1 MDKARG
7 TMSEKLITEMSAEE
21 FAEVIETFIT
31 RETQRVGEVDAP
43 LFYEALEDIFAQPDQ
58 QTPQS
63 PTLEDSSGVMAELMA
78 RAALSAAVAGNETLV
93 TLEAQVVGQALQL
106 NLDVDNS
113 SSQVAPY
120 VNIQNNQIMI
130 NNVRVVINLAT

>member
-1 MDKARG
+1 
-7 TMSEKLITEMSAEE
+7 MSEKLITEMSAEE

-63 PTLEDSSGVMAELMA
+63 PPLEDSSGVMAELMA

>member
-1 MDKARG
+1 
-7 TMSEKLITEMSAEE
+7 
-21 FAEVIETFIT
+21 
-31 RETQRVGEVDAP
+31 
-43 LFYEALEDIFAQPDQ
+43 
-58 QTPQS
+58 
-63 PTLEDSSGVMAELMA
+63 MAELMA